1 MIKELINHISSEL
14 KIKNKSLLEKDIIL
28 HKLLYELL
36 GNEYFKDNFV
46 FKGGTC
52 LIKCYY
58 GYYRFSE
65 DLDFSW
71 IDQKKFEDKSQ
82 TQIRKILSKEINKFT
97 SILEDITKNNNLDFK
112 ADKTDSNYIEFG
124 GSNKFV
130 TFKLKYKSVVQDE
143 ELFIKIQINYV
154 ESFKY
159 SFKIKEA
166 KTISVNI
173 KKKDIEF
180 LFPDDAKYL
189 LINPKIRCYNIK
201 EILIEKVRA
210 ILTRRGVKARDFI
223 DVFLILKR
231 EKIDLKSMKP
241 KILEKIKFMLQYD
254 KYIKNLKDFKLEK
267 FVLGEEEKLLLMP
280 IEDGFEKFLKEF
292 HKFLNE
298 IYEELK

>member
-1 MIKELINHISSEL
+1 MIKDLIDYISSEA
-14 KIKNKSLLEKDIIL
+14 KIENKFLLEKDIIL
-28 HKLLYELL
+28 HKLLCELL
-36 GNEYFKDNFV
+36 GNKYFKDNFV

-71 IDQKKFEDKSQ
+71 INQRKFENKSQ
-82 TQIRKILSKEINKFT
+82 TRIRKILSEEINKFI
-97 SILEDITKNNNLDFK
+97 SILKNISKNNNLDFK

-130 TFKLKYKSVVQDE
+130 TFKIKYKSVVQDE
-143 ELFIKIQINYV
+143 ELFIKVQINYV
-154 ESFKY
+154 ELFKY
-159 SFKIKEA
+159 SFKTKEA
-166 KTISVNI
+166 KTININI
-173 KKKDIEF
+173 KQEDIEF
-180 LFPDDAKYL
+180 LFPDEAKCL

-210 ILTRRGVKARDFI
+210 ILTRKGVKARDFI

-241 KILEKIKFMLQYD
+241 KILEKIRFMLQYD
-254 KYIKNLKDFKLEK
+254 KYVKNLKDFKLEK
-267 FVLGEEEKLLLMP
+267 FVLGEEEKLLLIP
-280 IEDGFEKFLKEF
+280 IKNGFEKFLKEF
-292 HKFLNE
+292 HEFLNE
-298 IYEELK
+298 LYEELK